1 MSSTAPKSY
10 STTLESPQD
19 SPLVR
24 FQHFHFRLFDSADL
38 KKFLCQKK
46 WLQLCHFNFKIEKL
60 CLITILR
67 LSFPA
72 SKFSLRSHPRSFS
85 ASLFG
90 SKQPPDFNSDTY
102 CKLLL
107 FVSSMI
113 AGPRPLHNSGCPQV
127 LALALMMYR
136 VWSPAPNQRVVH
148 LESQDLNG
156 KICSGCQKDLA
167 TDSL

>member
-1 MSSTAPKSY
+1 MSTALKSF

-19 SPLVR
+19 SPLAHFR
-24 FQHFHFRLFDSADL
+24 HFHFRLFGSADL
-38 KKFLCQKK
+38 KKFLRQKK

-60 CLITILR
+60 CLIKILR
-67 LSFPA
+67 LSFHA
-72 SKFSLRSHPRSFS
+72 LIFSLRSHPRSFS

-90 SKQPPDFNSDTY
+90 SIKTQDFSSDTY

-127 LALALMMYR
+127 LALALMMCR

-156 KICSGCQKDLA
+156 KICLRCQKDLA